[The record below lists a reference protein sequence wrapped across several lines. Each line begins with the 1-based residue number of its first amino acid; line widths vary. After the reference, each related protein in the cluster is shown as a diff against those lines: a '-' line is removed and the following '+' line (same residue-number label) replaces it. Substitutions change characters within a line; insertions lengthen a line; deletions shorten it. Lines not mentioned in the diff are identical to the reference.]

1 MLSWFKKMFSRKRS
15 VSAIDQEITA
25 CEGRYVSVGGEG
37 FNDQL
42 MAKIQDDDLSIYDF
56 IDDLVEEGKVA
67 SK

>member
-15 VSAIDQEITA
+15 VSAIDQETTA
-25 CEGRYVSVGGEG
+25 CEGRDVSVGEEG

-42 MAKIQDDDLSIYDF
+42 MAKIKDDDLSIYDF
-56 IDDLVEEGKVA
+56 IDDLVEESKVA